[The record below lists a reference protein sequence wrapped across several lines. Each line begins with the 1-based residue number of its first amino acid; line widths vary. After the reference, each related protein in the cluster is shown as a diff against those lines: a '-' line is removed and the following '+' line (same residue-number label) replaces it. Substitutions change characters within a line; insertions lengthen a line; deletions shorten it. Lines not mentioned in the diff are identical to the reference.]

1 MAKEENI
8 HAGHRERLLDT
19 VIKCGI
25 DNISEVQAVEFIL
38 CYIFPR
44 GDVNPLAHRL
54 LEKYRNIP
62 TILEASI
69 EDLASVKG
77 MGTTSAKK
85 IHALLDIYGRYTL
98 DKMLKQS
105 KLSTLGEI
113 YDYIEALLRFKKV
126 EELHLLGVNAKGEVI
141 ADRLLAKGSIKN
153 VAIEL
158 RDVSLFVSTY
168 KVPGVIFVHNHP
180 DGFCQASQTDIIAN
194 EKLENVFKFAGCR
207 LLDNLIVG
215 SDGIYSIHDKG
226 VKRKFVELDFKQFE
240 NTNGNKNKY
249 YLNK

>member
-69 EDLASVKG
+69 EDLASVK
-77 MGTTSAKK
+77 
-85 IHALLDIYGRYTL
+85 
-98 DKMLKQS
+98 
-105 KLSTLGEI
+105 
-113 YDYIEALLRFKKV
+113 
-126 EELHLLGVNAKGEVI
+126 
-141 ADRLLAKGSIKN
+141 
-153 VAIEL
+153 
-158 RDVSLFVSTY
+158 
-168 KVPGVIFVHNHP
+168 
-180 DGFCQASQTDIIAN
+180 
-194 EKLENVFKFAGCR
+194 
-207 LLDNLIVG
+207 
-215 SDGIYSIHDKG
+215 
-226 VKRKFVELDFKQFE
+226 
-240 NTNGNKNKY
+240 
-249 YLNK
+249 